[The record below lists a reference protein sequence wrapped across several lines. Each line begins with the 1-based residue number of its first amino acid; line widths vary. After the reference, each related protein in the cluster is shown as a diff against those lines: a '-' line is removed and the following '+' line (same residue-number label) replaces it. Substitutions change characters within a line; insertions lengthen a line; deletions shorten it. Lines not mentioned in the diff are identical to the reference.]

1 MAKKANHR
9 HPQVT
14 VNGKLVDNTSQAEP
28 DRQLYRYHV
37 NILKPDQSRRQE
49 YDREIHIHNPAQNQS
64 RDNKPVNTPSISRD
78 DDNFP
83 QAQPAHA
90 VDVDNVVALDRKD
103 QPDTSLISKQVIAKL
118 IRKKWRIKSPSFK
131 TPGFNFAPIK
141 QSAANIKNKIST
153 MPKRMV
159 GWLKNMLSRFAIPE
173 LKLSPARNIFA
184 NTNQRHIAKPALAG
198 ALVMALALLIYFL
211 PYKTETIAPLVHQSA
226 SISSEKTVNAKQGYH
241 AVIKQNTDGIT
252 ISIQG
257 PEHEEVL
264 TKLPPGYHPVLDG
277 NKIVHV
283 VTPGNTLW
291 FIAKRYIKNPYRY
304 PELVRLNKIK
314 NPDLI
319 YPGERVIIQYIRK
332 P

>member
-1 MAKKANHR
+1 MAKEADNR
-9 HPQVT
+9 HLQVT
-14 VNGKLVDNTSQAEP
+14 VHGKLVDIISKTEP

-37 NILKPDQSRRQE
+37 NILKPDQPRQQE
-49 YDREIHIHNPAQNQS
+49 YEREIHIHKPAQKQN
-64 RDNKPVNTPSISRD
+64 RDDKPVNIPSISRD
-78 DDNFP
+78 GDNIP
-83 QAQPAHA
+83 QAQHA
-90 VDVDNVVALDRKD
+90 QAVDNVVAPDRKD
-103 QPDTSLISKQVIAKL
+103 QPDTSLISEQVIAKPS
-118 IRKKWRIKSPSFK
+118 RKKWRIKSPSFK

-153 MPKRMV
+153 MPKRMT
-159 GWLKNMLSRFAIPE
+159 GWLKNRVNRFSIPE
-173 LKLSPARNIFA
+173 LKRSPARNIFA
-184 NTNQRHIAKPALAG
+184 NTTKRHIAKPALAG
-198 ALVMALALLIYFL
+198 ALVLALALLIYFL
-211 PYKTETIAPLVHQSA
+211 PYKTETITLLVHQSD
-226 SISSEKTVNAKQGYH
+226 SISSGKVANANQGYH

-252 ISIQG
+252 ITIHG

-264 TKLPPGYHPVLDG
+264 TKLPPGYHPVLEG